1 MDQLVSQ
8 QANPAS
14 DITQPC
20 QNPVELVAAPSGGDV
35 LRNWSKDRA
44 ALLDCREKR
53 AALWGYVQGRGAG
66 LSNATPANPPKP
78 GG

>member
-1 MDQLVSQ
+1 MDQLVNQ
-8 QANPAS
+8 QAKPSS
-14 DITQPC
+14 DLTQPC
-20 QNPVELVAAPSGGDV
+20 QNPVELVAAQSSGDV

-53 AALWGYVQGRGAG
+53 ALLWGFVQGRGAG
-66 LSNATPANPPKP
+66 LSDATPANPPKP